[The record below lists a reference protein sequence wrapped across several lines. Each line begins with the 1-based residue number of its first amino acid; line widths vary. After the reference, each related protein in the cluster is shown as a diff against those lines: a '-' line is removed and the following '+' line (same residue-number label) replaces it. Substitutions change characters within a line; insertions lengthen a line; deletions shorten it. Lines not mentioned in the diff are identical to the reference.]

1 MNRLFVFILFLLMS
15 APLFAQD
22 DEETGIDAGGHLDP
36 RATKSFGQY
45 MKEDI
50 GSKKFDEKKWKET
63 IGDMNFEEKAE
74 KEKKED
80 VKEKEETKNGS
91 GSGFF
96 SLDPNTTRL
105 ISFIVIFCLFA
116 FILYYVAQNTRF
128 NRKKKLKKMTPQD
141 VAAHVENIEELDTD
155 GLLRQALQTG
165 DLRMAVRIH
174 YLLLLKKLNEVG
186 LIAWKKD
193 KTNRDYLSELY
204 GRNDCYDNVRGLTLA
219 YELVWY
225 GERSVSNESFQRL
238 SGEFES
244 VNRVIKDVQPN
255 E

>member
-1 MNRLFVFILFLLMS
+1 MKRAFVFILLMIISVPLLAQKDE
-15 APLFAQD
+15 APSDGAD
-22 DEETGIDAGGHLDP
+22 GYIDP
-36 RATKSFGQY
+36 QATRSSEQY
-45 MKEDI
+45 MKEEV

-63 IGDMNFEEKAE
+63 VGDLNYEEQAEKEEEEKP
-74 KEKKED
+74 EKKED
-80 VKEKEETKNGS
+80 KDTSMSN
-91 GSGFF
+91 F
-96 SLDPNTTRL
+96 SIDPDTMRT
-105 ISFIVIFCLFA
+105 ISFIVVFCLFA
-116 FILYYVAQNTRF
+116 FILYYVAQNAKF
-128 NRKKKLKKMTPQD
+128 NRRRKATKLTPQD
-141 VAAHVENIEELDTD
+141 VGVHVENIEELDTD
-155 GLLRQALQTG
+155 GLLQQALQTD

-204 GRNDCYDNVRGLTLA
+204 GRNDCYDNVHGLTLA

-225 GERSVSNESFQRL
+225 GERNVSTESFQRL

-244 VNRVIKDVQPN
+244 VNRIIKDVKPA